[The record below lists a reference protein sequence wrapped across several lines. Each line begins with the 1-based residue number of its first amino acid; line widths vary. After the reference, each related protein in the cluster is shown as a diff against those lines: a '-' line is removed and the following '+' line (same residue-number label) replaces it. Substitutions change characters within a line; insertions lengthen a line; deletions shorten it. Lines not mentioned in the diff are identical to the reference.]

1 MQESATLVSATV
13 RHCLAFILSIYT
25 DDLVP
30 EREAV
35 RWVKKHI
42 AAFGGDPEKVT
53 MWVTMCSAESPC
65 PAL

>member
-30 EREAV
+30 ERGALPWIE
-35 RWVKKHI
+35 KHI
-42 AAFGGDPEKVT
+42 ATFGGDPDKVT
-53 MWVTMCSAESPC
+53 MWATICSAESPF